1 MKEVPETSDL
11 LKQKGLK
18 ATPQRIAVYDAMRA
32 LGHASADDVRQSI
45 GSAGQ
50 IDITVATVYNVLQ
63 SLTEAGLLHRRLSA
77 NNKMYYDIT
86 MKDHCHIYDEATHTI
101 TDFND
106 SGLTEIV
113 NDYIRKKK
121 INNFDLNYVDI
132 QLMGRFRKTK

>member
-50 IDITVATVYNVLQ
+50 MDITVATVYNVLQ

>member
-1 MKEVPETSDL
+1 MKEAPETSDL

-18 ATPQRIAVYDAMRA
+18 ATPQRIAVYDAMRE

-50 IDITVATVYNVLQ
+50 MDITVATVYNVLQ

-86 MKDHCHIYDEATHTI
+86 MKDHCHIYDESTHTI

-106 SGLTEIV
+106 SGLMEVV
-113 NDYIRKKK
+113 NEYIRKKR
-121 INNFDLNYVDI
+121 ISNFDLNYVDI